1 MKKWPLLSAIIFSLF
16 ACCSAWAQEDG
27 TFTFQIQD
35 YKGSAIQ
42 KARLIVLSGESH
54 MASPG
59 GVITYLGEINYV
71 KKNGKMVQIR
81 EMPHYI
87 TVKAP
92 GYKDRTIDLTQ
103 YALGSYIVVKLDKLD
118 KMSSDYRSISVY
130 VKDKNGKPVSGA
142 SVLVNPGK
150 STSTDANGYAVALH
164 TILISGEY
172 VMIEVYKVGY
182 KIQRQYIPS
191 GDASRMENG
200 RQIPPNTAYFTLEKG
215 ENDATIF
222 HINVEVLDHET
233 DDAVPGAVVW
243 LEISDETAQTGT
255 TSASGEVR
263 FSDMEYSFQG
273 TTARV
278 KVTKRGYEEKWS
290 DITAD
295 LMTGK
300 DNPERQFLIYLKKDK
315 TVCWPGSYAAWD
327 SQTQKTLCYCNP
339 GLVWNS
345 TKTAC
350 VDPKESGKGCTQADA
365 AKFSQMSGSWK
376 SYRLHVTIG
385 GSCDKVTGTW
395 KVTEWCEGVEETYNA
410 SVARVNGTLSGKMM
424 NGYLQLSFES
434 PPSPNNSK
442 GTKGTG
448 SCTLKSDGTLSCS
461 SLPCS
466 GSSGDFKKQ

>member
-1 MKKWPLLSAIIFSLF
+1 MKKLPLLTAIIFSLF
-16 ACCSAWAQEDG
+16 TRLNTWAQENG
-27 TFTFQIQD
+27 TFTFQIMD
-35 YKGSAIQ
+35 YKGLPIQ

-59 GVITYLGEINYV
+59 GVITYLGEVDYV
-71 KKNGKMVQIR
+71 KKNGVFVKTRV
-81 EMPHYI
+81 MPHYI
-87 TVKAP
+87 TAKAP

-103 YALGSYIVVKLDKLD
+103 YALGAYIVVKLDKLD
-118 KMSSDYRSISVY
+118 KMSSDYKSISVY
-130 VKDKNGKPVSGA
+130 VKDKNGKAVSGA

-150 STSTDANGYAVALH
+150 ATSTDANGYAVAMH
-164 TILISGEY
+164 TILLSGEY
-172 VMIEVYKVGY
+172 VMIEVYKEGC

-191 GDASRMENG
+191 GDAPRMENG

-215 ENDATIF
+215 DNDATIF

-233 DDAVPGAVVW
+233 DEPVPGASVKVN
-243 LEISDETAQTGT
+243 LSDGDSKSGNTNAK
-255 TSASGEVR
+255 GEVR
-263 FSDMEYSFQG
+263 LSDLEYSFQG
-273 TTARV
+273 LTARV
-278 KVTKRGYEEKWS
+278 VVTKPGYEEKWS

-300 DNPERQFLIYLKKDK
+300 DNPERQFLIYLKKE
-315 TVCWPGSYAAWD
+315 TACWPGSYAALD
-327 SQTQKTLCYCNP
+327 PQTQKTLCYCYP

-350 VDPKESGKGCTQADA
+350 IDPKKSGMGCNQADA
-365 AKFSQMSGSWK
+365 ATFSKMSGSWK

-395 KVTEWCEGVEETYNA
+395 KVTEWCEGIDETYNA
-410 SVARVNGTLSGKMM
+410 SVARVNGTFSGKME
-424 NGYLQLSFES
+424 NGYLQLNYES

-448 SCTLKSDGTLSCS
+448 SCYLKSDGMLSCS
-461 SLPCS
+461 GLGCS
-466 GSSGDFKKQ
+466 SDPLKKQ